1 MTLEEANKWPDLLRI
16 IEENVKPTRNLA
28 NRKAH
33 RERWWQY
40 GETRPG
46 LTNALKSLQTV
57 FAVSRVY
64 SRWAIARVPANAIFS
79 ESLVVF
85 ATENYFY
92 FGVLQSF
99 AHEIWARTYGSSLG
113 TGHRYT
119 PTDCLKSFP
128 FPSCADSISKFSME
142 FIERRERI
150 MSELNLGFTKIYNQF
165 HDPLIQS
172 SAIEELRQLHQRLD
186 HLIFELYGWSDLCK
200 PRDFYD
206 ASVGEHK
213 SIQFT
218 YSPEIRKEILTRLI
232 NLNKEEAQN

>member
-1 MTLEEANKWPDLLRI
+1 
-16 IEENVKPTRNLA
+16 
-28 NRKAH
+28 
-33 RERWWQY
+33 
-40 GETRPG
+40 
-46 LTNALKSLQTV
+46 
-57 FAVSRVY
+57 
-64 SRWAIARVPANAIFS
+64 
-79 ESLVVF
+79 
-85 ATENYFY
+85 
-92 FGVLQSF
+92 
-99 AHEIWARTYGSSLG
+99 
-113 TGHRYT
+113 
-119 PTDCLKSFP
+119 
-128 FPSCADSISKFSME
+128 ME